1 MGAHRDEPSHAELE
15 DAYCWEPGDRVP
27 GRPEMTA
34 FRRRAR
40 LHHARW
46 REANGHPMGT
56 QPIVPQRGK
65 PSRFVGSR
73 LPLDYARDTGANFV
87 TPAALDA
94 VTARL
99 ATRETEQS
107 IDWQRTW
114 ADLLWSTALCCN
126 LFGDLAADL
135 ARADRAVHTWWPD
148 TPGTVCD
155 VRFEHSPG
163 RLDLSYTGSLM
174 AFSVAFVLDLGDGAL
189 GVIGVEVRYHE
200 RSKREVPKP
209 KRLPRYLDITER
221 SGAFTRDGIDAVN
234 GTDLTVS
241 WLTHLLV
248 LSMLQHSNR
257 EYEWGRYVLV
267 HPRGNTDY
275 TDAATRYAAA
285 LADPSTFAVLTVE
298 EILAS
303 GVLPK
308 STTAALRKRYVV
320 H

>member
-1 MGAHRDEPSHAELE
+1 MGAHRDEPSQAELE
-15 DAYCWEPGDRVP
+15 DAHCWEPGDRVP

-34 FRRRAR
+34 FRRRVR

-46 REANGHPMGT
+46 RAANGHPIGT

-65 PSRFVGSR
+65 PSRDVGSR

-87 TPAALDA
+87 TPAAFDA

-99 ATRETEQS
+99 AMRETEQS

-174 AFSVAFVLDLGDGAL
+174 AFSAAFVLDLGDGAL
-189 GVIGVEVRYHE
+189 GVIGAEVRYHE

-209 KRLPRYLDITER
+209 KRLSRYLDISER
-221 SGAFTRDGIDAVN
+221 SGAFTREGIDAVN

-248 LSMLQHSNR
+248 LSMLQHPNR

-267 HPRGNTDY
+267 HPHGNADY
-275 TDAATRYAAA
+275 ADAAARYTAA
-285 LADPSTFAVLTVE
+285 LADPSTFGVLTLE

-303 GVLPK
+303 GVLSK
-308 STTAALRKRYVV
+308 STTAALRTRYVV